1 MGDDV
6 TGALNQLE
14 PVTCRITANQ
24 LYQDCVL
31 VPFHT
36 FEWLYAAR
44 FSPYW
49 LGEPTATATLLLGF
63 WREASQKRETA
74 SDADPA

>member
-1 MGDDV
+1 VGDDV

-24 LYQDCVL
+24 LFQDWVSFRFTPSSGFTRLNFSVL
-31 VPFHT
+31 VVGTHAHRNAT
-36 FEWLYAAR
+36 AR
-44 FSPYW
+44 F
-49 LGEPTATATLLLGF
+49 LG
-63 WREASQKRETA
+63 EASQKRETA